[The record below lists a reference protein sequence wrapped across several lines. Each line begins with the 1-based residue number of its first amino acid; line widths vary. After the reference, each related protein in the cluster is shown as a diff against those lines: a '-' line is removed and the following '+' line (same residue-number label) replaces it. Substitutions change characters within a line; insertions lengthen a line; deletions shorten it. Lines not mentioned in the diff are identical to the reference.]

1 MALTVVAPMLFLV
14 DFVAQDLNAGIYI
27 GSLCWA
33 GYGLGAMVGPLDY
46 GYAADRLGTITALR
60 WTFLIQTIGLI
71 WLTRTNNL
79 PLVAALSVLIG
90 TFISGMISLM

>member
-14 DFVAQDLNAGIYI
+14 DFVAQDLHAGIYI

-33 GYGLGAMVGPLDY
+33 GYGLGAMVGPLAY
-46 GYAADRLGTITALR
+46 GYAADRLGGITA
-60 WTFLIQTIGLI
+60 
-71 WLTRTNNL
+71 L

-90 TFISGMISLM
+90 TFISGMIPLM